1 MEEAT
6 QAVQDAPS
14 QQEESPPNENKIH
27 AQSVGL
33 SEAVETDVV
42 SAGGSIDI
50 LLDMKVPVTVT
61 IGHTEMPVQKLL
73 LLGPGSIFK
82 LDKSIDEP
90 IDLYLKDAKFA
101 TGSVVVVEGQFAVKI
116 KQILGL
122 GDSSE
127 DINDTAD

>member
-1 MEEAT
+1 MEEAA
-6 QAVQDAPS
+6 QAVQDASS

-73 LLGPGSIFK
+73 RLGPGSIFK

-101 TGSVVVVEGQFAVKI
+101 TGSVVVVEGQVR
-116 KQILGL
+116 G
-122 GDSSE
+122 
-127 DINDTAD
+127 

>member
-1 MEEAT
+1 MEET
-6 QAVQDAPS
+6 VQAVQDKPD
-14 QQEESPPNENKIH
+14 QQEDSPPNDNKKH

-42 SAGGSIDI
+42 GAGGSIDI

-61 IGHTEMPVQKLL
+61 LGQTEMPVQKLL
-73 LLGPGSIFK
+73 RLGPGSVFK

-90 IDLYLKDAKFA
+90 IDLYLRDAKFA

-116 KQILGL
+116 RQILGL

-127 DINDTAD
+127 DINDTTD